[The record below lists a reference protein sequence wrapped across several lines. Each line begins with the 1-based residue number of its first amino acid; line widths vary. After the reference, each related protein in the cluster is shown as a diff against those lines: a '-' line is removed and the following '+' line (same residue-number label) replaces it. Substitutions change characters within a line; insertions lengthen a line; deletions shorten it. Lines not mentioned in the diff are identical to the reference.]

1 MNIEHFLHNPTTNWM
16 QEEGQYGDIVMSTR
30 IRLARNLTDFRFPR
44 AFSDEEAMQ
53 IDKAVSNVLIDA
65 DDEEE
70 QHFQFSYFSLHDMPA
85 LQRKVL
91 VEKHLISPQLADK
104 ERVGSVLLSKDE
116 SISVMI
122 NEEDHIRIQCLQ
134 PGLQLEKAYKSAEQ
148 IDRLLEHHLPYAFDD
163 TFGYLTSCPTNTGTG
178 LRASIMMHLPA
189 LTMTNQIGSL
199 ISTMPR
205 LGMVVR
211 GMYGEGTE
219 SVGNYYQIS
228 NQITLGKSEKDILLD
243 LQSVTEQI
251 IQKETEA
258 RTALIEHAS
267 IALADRLNR
276 SLGTLLYARILTSE
290 EAANCLSNVRL
301 GIYLGIIQNIP
312 IAVLNECMLYM
323 QPGFLQQHAGTTLQP
338 NERDVYRASLLRE
351 RLQCN
356 RELKKGQSDE
366 EGEDSYDV

>member
-1 MNIEHFLHNPTTNWM
+1 MNIEHFLHKSTANWM
-16 QEEGQYGDIVMSTR
+16 QGEGQYDDIVMSTR
-30 IRLARNLTDFRFPR
+30 IRLARNLMDFRFPR
-44 AFSDEEAMQ
+44 AFSEEEAMQ

-65 DDEEE
+65 DEE
-70 QHFQFSYFSLHDMPA
+70 QQSQFSYFSLHDMPV
-85 LQRKVL
+85 LQRQVL

-104 ERVGSVLLSKDE
+104 VKAGSVLLSDDE

-134 PGLQLEKAYKSAEQ
+134 PGLQLAKAYENAEQ
-148 IDRLLEHHLPYAFDD
+148 IDRLLERHLPYAFDD

-228 NQITLGKSEKDILLD
+228 NQITLGKSEKDILAD
-243 LQSVTEQI
+243 LKSVTEQI

-258 RTALIEHAS
+258 RTALMEHAS

-312 IAVLNECMLYM
+312 VFVLNECMLYM
-323 QPGFLQQHAGTTLQP
+323 QPGFLQQHAGTTLQA

-356 RELKKGQSDE
+356 RELKKGQFDE